1 MTHAGITAVLSV
13 GISRGLRCVAVGAS
27 AGLILTGCGNDN
39 STSGGPPPGDSSLE
53 WVFAD
58 HTGVALDQAQALLG
72 MSTSTY
78 EVYDEARRR
87 GYVMA
92 ADLTSVMPDFRDCV
106 AAAGLQVQFD
116 PSRDGLFGLPDV
128 GWGIMAPADREL
140 TDADDTLV
148 TQCANRTVGP
158 LESVYINQPS
168 SPERAEVWSTD
179 GRREAA
185 FACIEP
191 TGHFVRAD
199 GSMEEYLEVA
209 KDIATE
215 AGDDTCLDLVLNG
228 PAASP
233 SS

>member
-1 MTHAGITAVLSV
+1 MLPVRVIRAVRS
-13 GISRGLRCVAVGAS
+13 VAVGVG
-27 AGLILTGCGNDN
+27 AGLVATGCG
-39 STSGGPPPGDSSLE
+39 GGGSATDDLPADVSSVE

-58 HTGVALDQAQALLG
+58 HTGVALDEARARLG
-72 MSTSTY
+72 MSAPTY
-78 EVYDEARRR
+78 EVYDEARQR

-92 ADLTSVMPDFRDCV
+92 SDLTRVMPDFRDCV
-106 AAAGLQVQFD
+106 AAAGLEVQFD

-128 GWGIMAPADREL
+128 GWGIVVPEGREL

-148 TQCANRTVGP
+148 TECANRTVGP
-158 LESVYINQPS
+158 LESVYLNQPA

-191 TGHFVRAD
+191 TGYFVRED
-199 GSMEEYLEVA
+199 GTMEEYLKVA

-215 AGDDTCLDLVLNG
+215 TGDDTCLGLVLNG